1 MVRYTKVHRT
11 NASKNVTFTV
21 LKFNILNSYYLIVY
35 SDRTEESFTTNSIPS
50 IIMIV
55 INYGYDSVFNVQLI
69 ECLLSLKRNLI
80 QV

>member
-1 MVRYTKVHRT
+1 M
-11 NASKNVTFTV
+11 
-21 LKFNILNSYYLIVY
+21 Y